1 VHDVATS
8 PLIIAGL
15 LGAFL
20 SGCDQPAPQARSP
33 VPPPAAIVRDTA
45 APPGGELAAQ
55 LTDPCAG
62 RDWPTC
68 APSAESIAVAATAGR
83 IERSGTNL
91 RVRIP
96 GRADLRLQ
104 DDPTEGERYVRHRYL
119 GVFPGLPYDIVE
131 RSYYEGG
138 AYLAIHHA
146 TGDTTVLDDLPLIAP
161 GGARLFVASAD
172 LEAGYAPNRLTI
184 YRVGPAG
191 LRVEWRQ
198 ETADV
203 ENGTGWAADS
213 ARWRDSLTIE
223 AVRLVPTRGQ
233 GPTRAGRVRISRVG
247 GTWRVVP
254 APGA

>member
-1 VHDVATS
+1 MHDVATS

-33 VPPPAAIVRDTA
+33 VPPPPAITRETQA
-45 APPGGELAAQ
+45 PPPGGFTVQ

-68 APSAESIAVAATAGR
+68 APSAESTALAATAGR
-83 IERSGTNL
+83 IERRGTDL

-161 GGARLFVASAD
+161 GRARLLVASAD
-172 LEAGYAPNRLTI
+172 LEAGYSPNRLTI
-184 YRVGPAG
+184 YRVEPAG
-191 LRVEWRQ
+191 LRLEWQQ
-198 ETADV
+198 ETADF
-203 ENGTGWAADS
+203 ENTTGWAADS

-223 AVRLVPTRGQ
+223 AVRLVPTRGRE
-233 GPTRAGRVRISRVG
+233 PTRAGRVRISRVG
-247 GTWRVVP
+247 GTWRVLPVS
-254 APGA
+254 GA